1 VSPPLYFL
9 RATAPRTSVVLS
21 PNATRADVVIKATRG
36 YSELT
41 SNGGF
46 DAGPD
51 DWFIGWGG
59 NLTDVGGYWF
69 SSILGRSGVVLLN
82 GTLYSSRG
90 RVRIVYGEIFVLQ
103 NITVPN
109 TLISA
114 AVLNITYYFTAI
126 ENSWVLFSS
135 YYAYVALAEPGGS
148 IVWSDTLTLT
158 ENAWVNASFPIP
170 TSALTPGGTYTLIV
184 GVYAEAAL
192 LNLGLLRGTAT
203 LYYLLDSARLYVLP
217 EYPSYAN
224 DFLKANVTSGN
235 YLVSLSV
242 DSIQSLGS
250 VNATIALANL
260 TGSTSSP
267 IVVINSALLNS
278 ETSSIRVTTP
288 PPGYLPLSIHASTS
302 MLPGSKLNLI
312 LTLQYGTGGVTVKYR
327 INLTIV
333 DPEPGKQFGKPRKP
347 IQRVLEPIDPCL
359 IKLAVTT
366 HKAIPLQ
373 RWLP

>member
-1 VSPPLYFL
+1 MG
-9 RATAPRTSVVLS
+9 
-21 PNATRADVVIKATRG
+21 PNATYANVVIKAVRD

-41 SNGGF
+41 FNGGF

-51 DWFIGWGG
+51 DWFLGWGG

-82 GTLYSSRG
+82 GTLYSSRRG
-90 RVRIVYGEIFVLQ
+90 MRTVYGEVFILQ

-109 TLISA
+109 TPISS
-114 AVLNITYYFTAI
+114 AVLNITYYFTAT
-126 ENSWVLFSS
+126 ESGWVLLSS

-148 IVWSDTLTLT
+148 VVWSDTLTLA

-170 TSALTPGGTYTLIV
+170 TSALTPGETYTLMV
-184 GVYAEAAL
+184 GVYAEATL
-192 LNLGLLRGTAT
+192 FNFGLLRSTVT
-203 LYYLLDSARLYVLP
+203 LYYLLDSARFYVLP

-242 DSIQSLGS
+242 DSIQSSGS
-250 VNATIALANL
+250 VNATITLTNL

-267 IVVINSALLNS
+267 IVVVNSALLNS

-302 MLPGSKLNLI
+302 MLPGSRLNLI

-327 INLTIV
+327 INLTIT
-333 DPEPGKQFGKPRKP
+333 DPEPGKRFSKLRRPT
-347 IQRVLEPIDPCL
+347 QRVLESIDPKL

-366 HKAIPLQ
+366 HEALPLQ
-373 RWLP
+373 RWPP